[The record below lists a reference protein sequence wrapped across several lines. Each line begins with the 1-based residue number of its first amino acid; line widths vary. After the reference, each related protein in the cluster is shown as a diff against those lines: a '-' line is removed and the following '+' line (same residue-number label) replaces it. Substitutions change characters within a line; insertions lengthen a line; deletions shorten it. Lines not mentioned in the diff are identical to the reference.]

1 MGQHRTSNKKWL
13 LPKIPCARLS
23 GTPDSV
29 TTQSCKGR
37 LNINAPDPFTENQM
51 ISSQNRENT
60 PPGNTGEGSFQH
72 ILQVTIVDR
81 RYK

>member
-60 PPGNTGEGSFQH
+60 HPAVLGEAPFNTFF
-72 ILQVTIVDR
+72 R
-81 RYK
+81 

>member
-1 MGQHRTSNKKWL
+1 MFKRPLQDCVVT
-13 LPKIPCARLS
+13 LS
-23 GTPDSV
+23 GIPDSV

-37 LNINAPDPFTENQM
+37 LNINAPGPFTENQM

-60 PPGNTGEGSFQH
+60 PPGSTGGGSFQH